1 MPSFTLEKHIAA
13 TPEQVFA
20 AATDFQRAPEIIRG
34 IVHTEILTDGPVG
47 VGTRFKETRV
57 MFKREATEEM
67 QVTRFDPPA
76 GFDLTCENHGCRYL
90 TTFRMQ
96 PSGAGTKVEM
106 TFDVTPLTTPA
117 KVMGFLMRPLM
128 KSCLKETAKDLDD
141 LAAAVEGRE
150 EAVVT

>member
-1 MPSFTLEKHIAA
+1 
-13 TPEQVFA
+13 
-20 AATDFQRAPEIIRG
+20 
-34 IVHTEILTDGPVG
+34 
-47 VGTRFKETRV
+47 

-67 QVTRFDPPA
+67 QVTRFEPP
-76 GFDLTCENHGCRYL
+76 GGYDLTCESHGCRYL

-141 LAAAVEGRE
+141 LAAAIEGAKGPCPPLRP
-150 EAVVT
+150 AGR

>member
-1 MPSFTLEKHIAA
+1 MPSFTLEKHVDAP
-13 TPEQVFA
+13 PERVFA
-20 AATDFQRAPEIIRG
+20 AATDFRRAPETIRG
-34 IVHTEILTDGPVG
+34 IVRMEILTEGPVG

-67 QVTRFDPPA
+67 QVTRFDPPH
-76 GFDLTCENHGCRYL
+76 GYELTCENHGCRYV

-96 PSGAGTKVEM
+96 PRGAGTDVEM

-128 KSCLKETAKDLDD
+128 KSCLKEIAKDLED
-141 LAAAVEGRE
+141 LAAAVEVRE
-150 EAVVT
+150 EAVAT